1 MAAGT
6 HIWRV
11 LLLAGCLTD
20 PHLLARADDT
30 NPPAPPVVTAPP
42 ESDADRFFTDYNKAV
57 KFFRQ
62 SGQREASVV
71 MDLLWRNLGSSPWFE
86 IALLKHAELNETLN
100 PQVASE
106 DYDVLRK
113 RIENAPYF
121 RGTAERAAVFRAALL
136 GSAMRG
142 IDRLRIQRIRAGL
155 GVYNTRYHQFP
166 ESLAKLAIYNY
177 IDMDD
182 IHNSEGRLFH
192 YTPTGQ
198 MFTPAISYHT
208 YVIEPLPAEPF
219 FVTSP
224 IIEGTTQV
232 DDKTKKYA
240 ALIRVPDHMDP
251 HRVFEDQTLE
261 GYFVAAVAAGGAIVC
276 TPERVLVLIAPE

>member
-1 MAAGT
+1 MSAGT
-6 HIWRV
+6 NTCRV
-11 LLLAGCLTD
+11 LLVAGCLTF
-20 PHLLARADDT
+20 PFSVLQADT
-30 NPPAPPVVTAPP
+30 NTPAPAVVTTPTAN
-42 ESDADRFFTDYNKAV
+42 DADRFFSQYARAV
-57 KFFRQ
+57 QLVRQ
-62 SGQREASVV
+62 NGRREASVI

-86 IALLKHAELNETLN
+86 IALLKHAELNEISN
-100 PQVASE
+100 AQVALE

-121 RGTAERAAVFRAALL
+121 QGTADRAAVFRAALL

-142 IDRLRIQRIRAGL
+142 TDRIRIQRIRDAL
-155 GVYNTRYHQFP
+155 GVYNNRYHQYP
-166 ESLAKLAIYNY
+166 ESLAKLAIFNY
-177 IDMDD
+177 IDMED

-198 MFTPAISYHT
+198 QFTPAVSYHM
-208 YVIEPLPAEPF
+208 YVIEPLAPEPF

-224 IIEGTTQV
+224 KLDGTTQL
-232 DDKTKKYA
+232 DDKTRKFA
-240 ALIRVPDHMDP
+240 ALIRLPGRMDP

-276 TPERVLVLIAPE
+276 TPEHVLVLVAPE

>member
-1 MAAGT
+1 LFDVPA
-6 HIWRV
+6 V
-11 LLLAGCLTD
+11 GC
-20 PHLLARADDT
+20 PADT
-30 NPPAPPVVTAPP
+30 NAPAPTAVAAPLA
-42 ESDADRFFTDYNKAV
+42 SDADRFFTQYTRV
-57 KFFRQ
+57 QLVHQ
-62 SGQREASVV
+62 SGRREASVI

-86 IALLKHAELNETLN
+86 IALLKHAELNESSN
-100 PQVASE
+100 AKVALE

-121 RGTAERAAVFRAALL
+121 QGTADRAAVFRAALL

-142 IDRLRIQRIRAGL
+142 TDRIRLQRIRDAL
-155 GVYNTRYHQFP
+155 EVYNTRYNQYP
-166 ESLAKLAIYNY
+166 ESLAKLAIFNY
-177 IDMDD
+177 IDMED

-198 MFTPAISYHT
+198 RFTPAISYHM
-208 YVIEPLPAEPF
+208 YVIEPLAPEPF

-224 IIEGTTQV
+224 KLDGTAQL
-232 DDKTKKYA
+232 DDKTQKFA
-240 ALIRVPDHMDP
+240 ALIRLPGRMDP

-276 TPERVLVLIAPE
+276 TPEHVLVLVAPE

>member
-1 MAAGT
+1 MSAGT
-6 HIWRV
+6 NTWRV
-11 LLLAGCLTD
+11 LLCAGCLTF
-20 PHLLARADDT
+20 PFAVAQADT
-30 NPPAPPVVTAPP
+30 NAPQPAVITTPPTG
-42 ESDADRFFTDYNKAV
+42 DADRFFTQYAKAV
-57 KFFRQ
+57 QLVRQ
-62 SGQREASVV
+62 NGPREASVI

-86 IALLKHAELNETLN
+86 IALLKHAELNEMSN
-100 PQVASE
+100 ARVALE

-121 RGTAERAAVFRAALL
+121 QGTADRAAVFRAALL

-142 IDRLRIQRIRAGL
+142 TDRIRIQRIRDAL
-155 GVYNTRYHQFP
+155 EVYNTRYNQYP
-166 ESLAKLAIYNY
+166 ESLAKLAIFNY
-177 IDMDD
+177 IDMED

-198 MFTPAISYHT
+198 RFTPAISYHMYT
-208 YVIEPLPAEPF
+208 IEPLAPEPC

-224 IIEGTTQV
+224 KLDGTTQL
-232 DDKTKKYA
+232 DEKTKKFA
-240 ALIRVPDHMDP
+240 ALIRLPGRMDP

-276 TPERVLVLIAPE
+276 TPEHVLVLVAPE